1 MPVNFYLDYYSV
13 GIPAIFVAIIT
24 ILYGQAALKRRL
36 GADLIEKCHQVGS
49 YYLSMVGT
57 FYAVLLGLIVVDAM
71 TKFKDAQIAVD
82 REVTSLIRIYSSAER
97 FPERR
102 YRLESD
108 VKNYVDEVMKVE
120 FPMMETNGTPDDKAR
135 DLALKIM
142 QTVKSIEPVS
152 ENQKA
157 VFPILLNEV
166 SDLLT
171 TRWERTKGPNLGEPS
186 VEWVILIV
194 GGMLTIMLTFF
205 FTIESNAIHIFMRTA
220 VALTILMSLYL
231 TFLFGSPFSGD
242 LKISSDPFKLVYD
255 FADWSK
261 RQESSVRPNYKIDR
275 SLPIKIEKDL
285 QKAGT
290 NKNNPA
296 PKGSYRVIHVE

>member
-13 GIPAIFVAIIT
+13 GVPAILVAIAA

-36 GADLIEKCHQVGS
+36 GAETIEKCHEVGS

-71 TKFKDAQIAVD
+71 TKFKEAQNSVD
-82 REVTSLIRIYSSAER
+82 HEVSTLIRIYSSAER

-102 YRLESD
+102 HRLEND
-108 VKNYVDEVMKVE
+108 VKNYVDEVINVE
-120 FPMMETNGTPDDKAR
+120 FPMMESEGLSDAKAR

-142 QTVKSIEPVS
+142 QTVKSIEPVT

-157 VFPILLNEV
+157 VFPILLSEV
-166 SDLLT
+166 ADLLK
-171 TRWERTKGPNLGEPS
+171 TRWERTKGPNLGEPP

-194 GGMLTIMLTFF
+194 GGILTIVLTFF
-205 FTIESNAIHIFMRTA
+205 FTIESHGIHMIMRAA

-242 LKISSDPFKLVYD
+242 LKISSDPFRLVYD
-255 FADWSK
+255 FADWSS
-261 RQESSVRPNYKIDR
+261 RQGSQLESEHSIGKPA
-275 SLPIKIEKDL
+275 PIKSEREI
-285 QKAGT
+285 QKAKAG
-290 NKNNPA
+290 K
-296 PKGSYRVIHVE
+296 K

>member
-13 GIPAIFVAIIT
+13 GVPAILVTIAA

-36 GADLIEKCHQVGS
+36 GAETIEKCHEVGS

-71 TKFKDAQIAVD
+71 TKFKEAQNSVD
-82 REVTSLIRIYSSAER
+82 HEVTTLIRIYSSAER

-102 YRLESD
+102 YRLEND
-108 VKNYVDEVMKVE
+108 VKNYVDEVINVE
-120 FPMMETNGTPDDKAR
+120 FPMMESEGLSDPKAR

-142 QTVKSIEPVS
+142 QTVKSIEPVT

-157 VFPILLNEV
+157 VFPILLSEV
-166 SDLLT
+166 ADLLR
-171 TRWERTKGPNLGEPS
+171 TRWERTRGPNLGEPP

-194 GGMLTIMLTFF
+194 GGILTIILTFF
-205 FTIESNAIHIFMRTA
+205 FTIESLGIHMIMRAA

-242 LKISSDPFKLVYD
+242 LKISSDPFKLLYD
-255 FADWSK
+255 FADWSS
-261 RQESSVRPNYKIDR
+261 RQGSQMAPEHS
-275 SLPIKIEKDL
+275 IEK
-285 QKAGT
+285 
-290 NKNNPA
+290 PA
-296 PKGSYRVIHVE
+296 PVKSERETQKPRAGKK